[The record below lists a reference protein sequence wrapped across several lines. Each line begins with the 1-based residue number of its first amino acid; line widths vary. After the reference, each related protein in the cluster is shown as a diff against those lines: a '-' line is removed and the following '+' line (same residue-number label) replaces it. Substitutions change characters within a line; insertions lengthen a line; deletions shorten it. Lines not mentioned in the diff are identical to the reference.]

1 MPETA
6 PTDTDPTLAEVRAE
20 LAGMED
26 EGMRAV
32 NERHGGAHSV
42 NLTALRA
49 LAKRL
54 RTRPELSAELWE
66 TGSANERLLATQI
79 ASPSKLSAE
88 QLDAMLR
95 AAELPK
101 VQDWLLTAVVKRS
114 RHRHALR
121 RAWIA
126 DPDPVVASAG
136 WGLTSHVLR
145 KGEEELDVPALLD
158 VIEAQMAAAPERLQW
173 AMNETLATI
182 GIEVPELRE
191 RALAIGERLGVLRDY
206 PTPAGCTSPFAPA
219 WIAEMVRRR
228 EEG

>member
-32 NERHGGAHSV
+32 NERHGDAHSV
-42 NLTALRA
+42 NLT
-49 LAKRL
+49 
-54 RTRPELSAELWE
+54 
-66 TGSANERLLATQI
+66 
-79 ASPSKLSAE
+79 
-88 QLDAMLR
+88 
-95 AAELPK
+95 
-101 VQDWLLTAVVKRS
+101 
-114 RHRHALR
+114 ALR

-136 WGLTSHVLR
+136 WALTGHVLR

-191 RALAIGERLGVLRDY
+191 RALAIGERLGVLRDH